1 MKKIENKTICVGLDN
16 FMDKIGYQSD
26 VYKKNGEQI
35 RYLVIDTTGTSHFF
49 STKYKADVVIL
60 RKTTIIRFFQTIK
73 EIIIYRPNAI
83 EIYLSALPKFWDH
96 ILAPLC
102 KLLRIRL
109 ILFLRGTEFVS
120 SYRIHRLKVLYPYMD
135 LIISKELHLTTK
147 AIQLGFLSK
156 LECLHNGVPIKKCRI
171 LDYSERKI
179 DILFLNSPRKER
191 NILFLIEVF
200 HELLKKTNIKLNIV
214 MASFGILDN
223 KNYKVEPRYQKKI
236 INKIRELGLENDI
249 KILGFVDNAE
259 ELLKQSKIFIFP
271 ANVVFC
277 NYALLEAMSLGCV
290 PIVTNGEGAYWII
303 NDLNGFVSKLEVNC
317 FIDAINEALNIKT
330 WRKKSEQSILTVE
343 KYFSIDDWYTGIKKI
358 KAKHFI

>member
-1 MKKIENKTICVGLDN
+1 M
-16 FMDKIGYQSD
+16 
-26 VYKKNGEQI
+26 
-35 RYLVIDTTGTSHFF
+35 
-49 STKYKADVVIL
+49 VIL
-60 RKTTIIRFFQTIK
+60 RKTTIIKFFQTIK

-214 MASFGILDN
+214 VAGFGILDN
-223 KNYKVEPRYQKKI
+223 KNYKVEPRYQKK
-236 INKIRELGLENDI
+236 
-249 KILGFVDNAE
+249 
-259 ELLKQSKIFIFP
+259 
-271 ANVVFC
+271 
-277 NYALLEAMSLGCV
+277 NY
-290 PIVTNGEGAYWII
+290 
-303 NDLNGFVSKLEVNC
+303 K
-317 FIDAINEALNIKT
+317 
-330 WRKKSEQSILTVE
+330 
-343 KYFSIDDWYTGIKKI
+343 
-358 KAKHFI
+358 

>member
-1 MKKIENKTICVGLDN
+1 
-16 FMDKIGYQSD
+16 
-26 VYKKNGEQI
+26 
-35 RYLVIDTTGTSHFF
+35 
-49 STKYKADVVIL
+49 
-60 RKTTIIRFFQTIK
+60 
-73 EIIIYRPNAI
+73 
-83 EIYLSALPKFWDH
+83 
-96 ILAPLC
+96 
-102 KLLRIRL
+102 
-109 ILFLRGTEFVS
+109 
-120 SYRIHRLKVLYPYMD
+120 
-135 LIISKELHLTTK
+135 
-147 AIQLGFLSK
+147 
-156 LECLHNGVPIKKCRI
+156 
-171 LDYSERKI
+171 
-179 DILFLNSPRKER
+179 
-191 NILFLIEVF
+191 
-200 HELLKKTNIKLNIV
+200 
-214 MASFGILDN
+214 MAGFGILDN